1 MQDVKLFS
9 ILIYITQYAIF
20 HTIMINIATV
30 VEDTLMHDDV
40 ALAAARRGWLNF
52 SSYARSIRPHIQ
64 DVLMKDVQEGSI
76 VTALSRLAAAH
87 AQKEQPEIGSDT
99 IQSLAVHSN
108 LEGITY
114 ERSDLI
120 SARIRETYNRINA
133 NNKTFLTVTQGINE
147 ITILAEAQVAQV
159 FRDKLKDTSKIYDK
173 RNLVGIT
180 AKFALGNLEIPNLIF
195 ALTRRLAYKSINII
209 EIVSTATEL
218 TYIIERSDLAAALEQ
233 LQKDI

>member
-1 MQDVKLFS
+1 
-9 ILIYITQYAIF
+9 
-20 HTIMINIATV
+20 MINIATV
-30 VEDTLMHDDV
+30 VEDILMQDDV
-40 ALAAARRGWLNF
+40 ALVAARKGWLNF
-52 SSYARSIRPHIQ
+52 SSYARSIRPNIER
-64 DVLMKDVQEGSI
+64 LIMKDVQEGSI
-76 VTALSRLAAAH
+76 VTALSRLAATH

-108 LEGITY
+108 LEGMTY
-114 ERSDLI
+114 ERSDVI
-120 SARIRETYNRINA
+120 SAKIRETYNQINA

-159 FRDKLKDTSKIYDK
+159 FRSKLKDTPKIYDK

-180 AKFALGNLEIPNLIF
+180 VKFALGNLEIPNLIF
-195 ALTRRLAYKSINII
+195 ALTRRLAYKNINII

-218 TYIIERSDLAAALEQ
+218 TYVTEKKDLAAVLEQ